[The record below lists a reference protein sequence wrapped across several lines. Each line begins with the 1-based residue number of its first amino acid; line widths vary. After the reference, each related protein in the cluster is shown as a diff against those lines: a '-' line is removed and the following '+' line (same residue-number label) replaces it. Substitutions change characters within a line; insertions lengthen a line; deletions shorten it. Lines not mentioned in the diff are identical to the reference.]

1 VNTGSTVDV
10 WRVLLGNEIHT
21 HRQMLVRVKA
31 EATNICLWQWQ
42 ESSEWSSQVARE
54 KG

>member
-10 WRVLLGNEIHT
+10 WWVLLGNEIHT

-31 EATNICLWQWQ
+31 EATNIWLWQCQ
-42 ESSEWSSQVARE
+42 ESSEWSSQAARVN
-54 KG
+54 G